1 MEASGLRAR
10 RRLVAERVAAP
21 AREVGDLA
29 GFSARA
35 TVAAAG
41 TGRYFAEILRQ
52 CALLILG
59 STLILVTLV
68 MVIGGECGLFV
79 TYLTRPLGANS
90 FTGQGLIQCGLRGMF
105 YYMFAYIFAAKVG
118 CGLVAEVG
126 SMRISDEIAAL
137 ESVGI
142 DPMRYV
148 IGTRLL
154 AVWICAPLIFALGLV
169 AGVWGG
175 YLVAVVQL
183 GNLSA
188 GQYFD
193 GYFAAQTIQDN
204 FFAFVNMFAMVTV
217 ISVVGLYYGYR
228 ASGGPVGVGDAV
240 ARSMMVNLVL
250 IHVVGAFFAS
260 IFYGV
265 DARYPFGG

>member
-1 MEASGLRAR
+1 MAATSRTVERLRG
-10 RRLVAERVAAP
+10 P

-29 GFSARA
+29 RFSAQA
-35 TVAAAG
+35 IVAISGTV
-41 TGRYFAEILRQ
+41 RYFAEMLRQ
-52 CALLILG
+52 CAVLVLG
-59 STLILVTLV
+59 SAIVLIALNL
-68 MVIGGECGLFV
+68 VIGGECGLFI
-79 TYLTRPLGANS
+79 TYLTRPLGASS
-90 FTGQGLIQCGLRGMF
+90 FSGQLMIPCGLRGMF
-105 YYMFAYIFAAKVG
+105 FYMFAYIFAAKVG
-118 CGLVAEVG
+118 CGLVAEIG

-154 AVWICAPLIFALGLV
+154 AVWIVVPFIFVIGLV
-169 AGVWGG
+169 TGVFGG

-204 FFAFVNMFAMVTV
+204 IFALITLVSMVTT
-217 ISVVGLYYGYR
+217 IALVGMFYGYR

-250 IHVVGAFFAS
+250 IHVIGAFWSS

-265 DARYPFGG
+265 DARYPYGG